1 MRMILNSRISRI
13 GLVLLG
19 CAAVRPARAVAQNPA
34 QAARRVTD
42 IATLALSEYQLGVQ
56 DGRVI
61 SAQELGEARQ
71 YLADARSAAQGL
83 PAGAAA
89 PARAVLDSLIAG
101 VEAHRPAA
109 ELTPQVVALRARLSR
124 QLGVDLDP
132 IPSSPPSLAQ
142 GARLYV
148 EQCATC
154 HGLHGR
160 GDGPMAPGLA
170 PPPADLTAP
179 ELRSTSPLDVYRRI
193 NVGVAGTAMP
203 GFGDRLSLEDRW
215 ALALFASGL
224 RYTDAERASGEAL
237 LRARCPACLATVSGF
252 AETAPVTDDSLAA
265 LLGGPLGLA
274 PGDSLLRDA
283 VAFARTA
290 AARDVLGNDRALL
303 AGRTLR
309 ETRDGVAAALR
320 LVEAG
325 DRAAADRKLVDAYLV
340 FERVESA
347 LRARRPQAASEVER
361 EFTTLRGAAKTQS
374 LDAVRQG
381 AGRLDRDLALAS
393 EELRAAPSTGLL
405 FGQSLVIILREGFE
419 AILVVGALVAFLVRS
434 GASERKREIGWGVFW
449 AVVAS
454 ALTALGFATIFRT
467 ASASQEGLEGLTML
481 VAAVVLFWV
490 SYWLVSK
497 IEVKKWQAF
506 VAARM
511 GKALSGGG
519 TFALAAVAF
528 LAVYREGFETV
539 LFYAALFASAGG
551 EPGATAA
558 IASGLALGFA
568 ALGVVYYV
576 MQRYGTRLPLKPFF
590 AVTSAL
596 LYLMAFSFAGQGI
609 AELQGAGYVGVTPIR
624 WIPTV
629 PLLGIFPTLQTF
641 LLQAL
646 LAAALAL
653 ALVWVFW
660 IEPRGRA
667 GVSAAS

>member
-1 MRMILNSRISRI
+1 MILNSSMFRAS
-13 GLVLLG
+13 LTLLL
-19 CAAVRPARAVAQNPA
+19 CAAAGSVSAAAQSPA

-42 IATLALSEYQLGVQ
+42 IATLALSEYQLGVR

-61 SAQELGEARQ
+61 SAQELGEAQQ
-71 YLADARSAAQGL
+71 YLADARQTAQVL
-83 PAGAAA
+83 PPAAA
-89 PARAVLDSLIAG
+89 ALARATLDSLIAG
-101 VEAHRPAA
+101 VRAHRATGA
-109 ELTPQVVALRARLSR
+109 LAPQVAALRKGLSR

-132 IPSSPPSLAQ
+132 LPVTPPSLAR
-142 GARLYV
+142 GARLFG
-148 EQCATC
+148 EQCARC
-154 HGLHGR
+154 HGPAGR
-160 GDGPMAPGLA
+160 GDGPLA
-170 PPPADLTAP
+170 RDLVPPPADLTAP
-179 ELRSTSPLDVYRRI
+179 ALAATSPLDFYRRI

-203 GFGDRLSLEDRW
+203 GFADRLSLEDRW
-215 ALALFASGL
+215 ALALYASGL
-224 RYTDAERASGEAL
+224 RYTGAERARGEAT

-252 AETAPVTDDSLAA
+252 VETAPVSDDSLGA
-265 LLGGPLGLA
+265 LLRGSLDLP
-274 PGDSLLRDA
+274 PGDSLLRDV

-290 AARDVLGNDRALL
+290 AAADVLGGDAALL

-309 ETRDGVAAALR
+309 ETRAGVAVAVR
-320 LVEAG
+320 LVAAG
-325 DRAAADRKLVDAYLV
+325 DRAGADRKLVDTYLV
-340 FERVESA
+340 FARVEA
-347 LRARRPQAASEVER
+347 AVRARRPQAVADVER
-361 EFTTLRGAAKTQS
+361 QFTALRGA
-374 LDAVRQG
+374 VRSQPLGMVRRG
-381 AGRLDRDLALAS
+381 AARLDRVLALAS
-393 EELRAAPSTGLL
+393 EQRSAAPSTGLL
-405 FGQSLVIILREGFE
+405 FGQSVVIILREGFE

-434 GASERKREIGWGVFW
+434 GAAERTREIGWGVLW
-449 AVVAS
+449 AVAAS
-454 ALTALGFATIFRT
+454 VLTAVGYATIFRT
-467 ASASQEGLEGLTML
+467 AAASQEGLEGLTML

-497 IEVKKWQAF
+497 IELKKWQAF

-558 IASGLALGFA
+558 IASGLALGVA

-596 LYLMAFSFAGQGI
+596 LYVMAFSFAGQGI
-609 AELQGAGYVGVTPIR
+609 AELQEVGYVSVTPIP
-624 WIPTV
+624 WVPTV
-629 PLLGIFPTLQTF
+629 PLLGIFPTLQSS

-646 LAAALAL
+646 LAAALAV

-660 IEPRGRA
+660 LEPRSRA
-667 GVSAAS
+667 EQARAA

>member
-1 MRMILNSRISRI
+1 MILNSCISRV
-13 GLVLLG
+13 GLVLLVCVG
-19 CAAVRPARAVAQNPA
+19 ALWTPAAAQGA
-34 QAARRVTD
+34 AEAARRVTD

-56 DGRVI
+56 AGRVI
-61 SAQELGEARQ
+61 SPQELDEARQ
-71 YLADARSAAQGL
+71 YLIDARRAAQGL
-83 PAGAAA
+83 PPEAAA
-89 PARAVLDSLIAG
+89 LARATLDSLLAG
-101 VEAHRPAA
+101 VESHRAVG
-109 ELTPQVVALRARLSR
+109 ELAPRVAALRTRLSR
-124 QLGVDLDP
+124 QLGVELDP
-132 IPSSPPSLAQ
+132 FPASPPSLAR
-142 GARLYV
+142 GATLFG
-148 EQCATC
+148 EQCASC
-154 HGLHGR
+154 HGPAGR
-160 GDGPMAPGLA
+160 GDGPAARGLA
-170 PPPADLTAP
+170 PPPADLAQAALAA
-179 ELRSTSPLDVYRRI
+179 ESPLDFYRRI

-203 GFGDRLSLEDRW
+203 GFADRLSLADRW
-215 ALALFASGL
+215 ALALYASGL
-224 RYTDAERASGEAL
+224 RYTNDERARGEAV
-237 LRARCPACLATVSGF
+237 LRSRCPDCLAAVSGF
-252 AETAPVTDDSLAA
+252 AEAAPLSDDSLAV
-265 LLGGPLGLA
+265 LLAGSLGLA

-290 AARDVLGNDRALL
+290 AAEDALGSDRALL

-309 ETRDGVAAALR
+309 ETRDGVAAAVR
-320 LVEAG
+320 LVAAG
-325 DRAAADRKLVDAYLV
+325 DRTGADRKLVDTYLV
-340 FERVESA
+340 FERIESA
-347 LRARRPQAASEVER
+347 LRARRPQAVTDVER
-361 EFTTLRGAAKTQS
+361 QLTALRGAVKTQP
-374 LDAVRQG
+374 LDAVGHG
-381 AGRLDRDLALAS
+381 AARLDHVLVLAS

-434 GASERKREIGWGVFW
+434 GAAERRREIGWGVLW

-454 ALTALGFATIFRT
+454 VLTALGFATVFRA

-481 VAAVVLFWV
+481 VAAAVLFWV

-511 GKALSGGG
+511 GKALSGGSAL
-519 TFALAAVAF
+519 ALAAVAF

-596 LYLMAFSFAGQGI
+596 LYVMAFSFAGQGI
-609 AELQGAGYVGVTPIR
+609 AELQGAGYVGVTPIP

-629 PLLGIFPTLQTF
+629 PLLGIFPTLQSF
-641 LLQAL
+641 VLQAL

-653 ALVWVFW
+653 ALVWLFW
-660 IEPRGRA
+660 IEPRSRPEQA
-667 GVSAAS
+667 GAA